1 MIIIFAGLFFS
12 NYFKGFNK
20 LELKEYSSHF
30 NEIINL
36 NKLRLKKNTSKK
48 VSDKFTE
55 NVSKVL
61 FHQFLNVNKSFEKAL
76 VNSLYDMYIDF
87 NIIFQKVFVVI
98 SRSRIIILNF

>member
-1 MIIIFAGLFFS
+1 MITALGLFFS
-12 NYFKGFNK
+12 NYLKGFGK
-20 LELKEYSSHF
+20 LELKEYSSHY

-48 VSDKFTE
+48 VSEKFTE

-76 VNSLYDMYIDF
+76 VNSLYEMYIDF
-87 NIIFQKVFVVI
+87 NIIFQKVVVVI
-98 SRSRIIILNF
+98 PRNPTTTLNS